1 MKKNYT
7 IVLALGLCLCSLLA
21 VSGCVIHIGDWP
33 RAKYEKT
40 IRLQVPLESG
50 STVVA
55 KTSYGSITVGGADTT
70 DCSVVATIRVQAPT
84 EEEAAEIA
92 EKVNIQLEPAGKTLT
107 VRADKPHVKNKRS
120 INISYQITVP
130 MQTNIECASSY
141 GSIELADTSGYVKA
155 HTNYGSI
162 DCDRINGQIQVD
174 TSYGSVDCREIISDE
189 LTAGSNY
196 GNIDIEY
203 SDLAP
208 AKTQTN
214 ISTSYGNI
222 DFTAPPGF
230 AGQVE
235 LATNY
240 GSIKTDLPIVVK
252 GKISSKRIE
261 GTIGEG
267 NGKLSLKTSYGS
279 IRIR

>member
-1 MKKNYT
+1 MKKNYM
-7 IVLALGLCLCSLLA
+7 IVLALGLCLLLA
-21 VSGCVIHIGDWP
+21 ISGCVIEIGNWP

-40 IRLQVPLESG
+40 ISLQAPLESG

-55 KTSYGSITVGGADTT
+55 KTSYGSITVVGANTA
-70 DCSVVATIRVQAPT
+70 DCNVVATISVQAPT

-92 EKVNIQLEPAGKTLT
+92 EKVNIHLEPAGKTLT
-107 VRADKPHVKNKRS
+107 VRADKPHVKNNRS
-120 INISYQITVP
+120 ISISYQITVP
-130 MQTNIECASSY
+130 VQTNIECASSY

-162 DCDRINGQIQVD
+162 DCDRINGQIQAD

-189 LTAGSNY
+189 LTADSNY

-203 SDLAP
+203 SDSAP
-208 AKTQTN
+208 AE
-214 ISTSYGNI
+214 IRAHVSTSYGSI

-240 GSIKTDLPIVVK
+240 GSIQTDLPIVVK

-267 NGKLSLKTSYGS
+267 NGMLSLKTSYGS

>member
-7 IVLALGLCLCSLLA
+7 IVLALGLCLLLA
-21 VSGCVIHIGDWP
+21 VSGCVIHIGNWP

-40 IRLQVPLESG
+40 IRLQAPLESG
-50 STVVA
+50 LTVVA
-55 KTSYGSITVGGADTT
+55 KTNYGSITVGGANT
-70 DCSVVATIRVQAPT
+70 DDCNVVATICVQAPT

-92 EKVNIQLEPAGKTLT
+92 EKVNIHLEPAGKTLT
-107 VRADKPHVKNKRS
+107 VRADKPHVKNNRS
-120 INISYQITVP
+120 ISISYQITVP
-130 MQTNIECASSY
+130 MQTNIECASTYS
-141 GSIELADTSGYVKA
+141 SIELADTSGYVKA
-155 HTNYGSI
+155 HTTYGSI
-162 DCDRINGQIQVD
+162 DCDRINGQIHAD
-174 TSYGSVDCREIISDE
+174 TSYGSVNCREIISDE
-189 LTAGSNY
+189 LTAGSIY
-196 GNIDIEY
+196 GNINIEY
-203 SDLAP
+203 SDLVPGQIQA
-208 AKTQTN
+208 N
-214 ISTSYGNI
+214 LSTTYGNI

-267 NGKLSLKTSYGS
+267 NGMLSLKTSYGS

>member
-7 IVLALGLCLCSLLA
+7 IVLALGLCLLLA
-21 VSGCVIHIGDWP
+21 ISGCVIEIGNWP

-40 IRLQVPLESG
+40 IRLQAPLESG
-50 STVVA
+50 SNVVA
-55 KTSYGSITVGGADTT
+55 KTHYGSIKVSGAETA
-70 DCSVVATIRVQAPT
+70 DCNVVATIRVQAPT

-92 EKVNIQLEPAGKTLT
+92 EKVNIQLEPAGTTLT
-107 VRADKPHVKNKRS
+107 VRADKPHVKNNRS
-120 INISYQITVP
+120 ISISYQITVP
-130 MQTNIECASSY
+130 VQTNIECASSY
-141 GSIELADTSGYVKA
+141 GSIELADTNGYVKA
-155 HTNYGSI
+155 HTSYGSI
-162 DCDRINGQIQVD
+162 DCDSINGQIQAD

-203 SDLAP
+203 SDLVP
-208 AKTQTN
+208 AEIQAKV
-214 ISTSYGNI
+214 STSYGSIN
-222 DFTAPPGF
+222 FTAPPGF

-235 LATNY
+235 LATSY
-240 GSIKTDLPIVVK
+240 GSVKTDLPILVK

-267 NGKLSLKTSYGS
+267 NGKLSLKTNYGS
-279 IRIR
+279 ISMR

>member
-1 MKKNYT
+1 MKKNYS
-7 IVLALGLCLCSLLA
+7 IVLALGFCLLLA
-21 VSGCVIHIGDWP
+21 VSGCIVHIGNWP

-40 IRLQVPLESG
+40 ITLKAALESG

-55 KTSYGSITVGGADTT
+55 KTSYGSITVSGADTA
-70 DCSVVATIRVQAPT
+70 DCIVVAEICVQAPT

-92 EKVNIQLEPAGKTLT
+92 EKVNIQLEPAGKRLT
-107 VRADKPHVKNKRS
+107 VRADKPHVKNNRS
-120 INISYQITVP
+120 ISISYQITVP

-155 HTNYGSI
+155 HTSYGSI
-162 DCDRINGQIQVD
+162 DCDSINGQIQVD

-203 SDLAP
+203 SDLAS
-208 AKTQTN
+208 AEIQAN
-214 ISTSYGNI
+214 VSTSYGSIN
-222 DFTAPPGF
+222 FTAPPGF
-230 AGQVE
+230 TGQVE
-235 LATNY
+235 LATSH
-240 GSIKTDLPIVVK
+240 GSIKTDLPIEVK

-261 GTIGEG
+261 GRIGEG
-267 NGKLSLKTSYGS
+267 NGKLSLKTSFGS